1 MVIFHECFSKR
12 HFFRA
17 DNFSISAKLP
27 DFLVSLNNIY
37 IVVQQM
43 VNVKKSS
50 AACLIFLKEESDID
64 DGSKV
69 PETIQIPEK
78 CNIII
83 GRGAPGLDVTV
94 ALSVLE
100 NGSHIIS
107 RQHATI
113 LCTPNQDCIIKDLMS
128 QNGVFVNNI
137 KIEEHTL
144 VDG

>member
-1 MVIFHECFSKR
+1 MTES
-12 HFFRA
+12 
-17 DNFSISAKLP
+17 
-27 DFLVSLNNIY
+27 SL
-37 IVVQQM
+37 
-43 VNVKKSS
+43 
-50 AACLIFLKEESDID
+50 ACLILLKESDI

-69 PETIQIPEK
+69 PDTIQIPEK

-83 GRGAPGLDVTV
+83 GRGAPGLSVTV

-100 NGSHIIS
+100 KGREIIS

-113 LCTPNQDCIIKDLMS
+113 SCSPNNDCIIKDLGS
-128 QNGVFVNNI
+128 ANGVFVNNI